1 MKINSSGPCKAAG
14 NGGDS
19 GSLQTDRAAQSWGA
33 ISVCE
38 LSQVSNVDSNVLKPH
53 LQPKHNKAPMPAQDL
68 QP

>member
-14 NGGDS
+14 SGGDS
-19 GSLQTDRAAQSWGA
+19 GSLQTDCAAQSWGA

-38 LSQVSNVDSNVLKPH
+38 LSQVLNVDSNVLKPH
-53 LQPKHNKAPMPAQDL
+53 FQPKHNKAPTPAQDL